1 MDHFVA
7 GRRLRKEKRKN
18 ATIPARLPPMFNE
31 YQPQQLSEPHE
42 HQGDENKESRHDRF
56 DGSDESRYI

>member
-1 MDHFVA
+1 
-7 GRRLRKEKRKN
+7 
-18 ATIPARLPPMFNE
+18 MFNE
-31 YQPQQLSEPHE
+31 YPPQHLSEPHE